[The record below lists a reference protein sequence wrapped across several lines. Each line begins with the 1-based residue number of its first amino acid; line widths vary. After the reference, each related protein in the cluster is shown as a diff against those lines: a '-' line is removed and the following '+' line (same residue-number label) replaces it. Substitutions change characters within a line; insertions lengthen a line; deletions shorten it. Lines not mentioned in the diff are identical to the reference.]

1 MVFTLATGCGNNEK
15 NGGASFEA
23 TVLENN
29 RTVLLVQPAEGSA
42 ERGSADRIVVFIGDA
57 ELINAEGQGITIE
70 DIGVGSKVQVF
81 YSGGIAESYPA
92 QINSCY
98 KVVILD

>member
-1 MVFTLATGCGNNEK
+1 MK

-42 ERGSADRIVVFIGDA
+42 ELGSADRIVVFIGDA
-57 ELINAEGQGITIE
+57 ELINAEGQG
-70 DIGVGSKVQVF
+70 S
-81 YSGGIAESYPA
+81 
-92 QINSCY
+92 
-98 KVVILD
+98 L